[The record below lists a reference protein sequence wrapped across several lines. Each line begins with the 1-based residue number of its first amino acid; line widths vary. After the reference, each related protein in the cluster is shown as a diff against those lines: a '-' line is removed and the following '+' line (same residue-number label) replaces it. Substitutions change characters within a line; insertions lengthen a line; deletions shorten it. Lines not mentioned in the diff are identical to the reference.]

1 MTAVKKIDGSVTGL
15 RIAEESVDIG
25 VLGGSPIWLPL
36 EPNSYGDF
44 GVQVTTVARDP
55 IEDDRQAKKGMV
67 VDIDASGGFQT
78 DFTQFNLQTP
88 LQGFFF
94 ADLRRKADFGGAGQV
109 TTVTTTYNAASGL
122 TVFTATDLVFMAGFN
137 NAANN
142 GVKSVTTAT
151 ATALTVVPAPV
162 AETPPATATIVKVG
176 RQYAA
181 GVLDVD
187 AAGTLPAITGTA
199 LDTLGL
205 VPGEWI
211 FVGGDATLTHFV
223 NAVNNGFKQVATI
236 TATRI
241 EFKKSIT
248 VMVTESSTAE
258 TVQLFI
264 PRTLKNEV
272 GALIKRRTY
281 QLEQTLGAPD
291 NASPTQIQSQ
301 YLTGA
306 VANTLELTLGVADK
320 VGLDLGYMAINGET
334 RTGVQ
339 GVKSGTRPD
348 LIESDAFNTASDF
361 SLMRVSPVPATG
373 ANATPSFG
381 FLTELKLKLN
391 NNAKML
397 KAIGVLG
404 GFDVTV
410 GKFQVDGTI
419 TAYFSD
425 VAAIAAIKANTSVT
439 LDMAMVKNNSGVV
452 IDIPLTTLGD
462 GRLNI
467 EQDTEITIPCSFTAA
482 SGAQV
487 LSTFDYTM
495 SMHFFDYLP
504 NLADT

>member
-15 RIAEESVDIG
+15 RIAEESTDIG
-25 VLGGSPIWLPL
+25 ILGGSPIWLPM

-44 GVQVTTVARDP
+44 GTQITSVARQP
-55 IEDDRQAKKGMV
+55 IEDDRQAKKPMV
-67 VDIDASGGFQT
+67 VDLDASGGFQT
-78 DFTQFNLQTP
+78 DFTQFNLQTI

-109 TTVTTTYNAASGL
+109 TTVTTTYNAAAGL
-122 TVFTATDLVFMAGFN
+122 TVFAATDLVFMAGFT

-142 GVKSVTTAT
+142 GLKSVTSAT
-151 ATALTVVPAPV
+151 ATALTVTPAPV
-162 AETPPATATIVKVG
+162 AETPPATATITKVG

-187 AAGTLPAITGTA
+187 ASGTLPAITGTN
-199 LDTLGL
+199 LDQLGL
-205 VPGEWI
+205 VPGEWV

-223 NAVNNGFKQVATI
+223 NAVNNGFKQVATV
-236 TATRI
+236 APTRI

-248 VMVTESSTAE
+248 IMVTESSSSE
-258 TVQLFI
+258 TVQIFI
-264 PRTLKNEV
+264 PRTLKNEL

-281 QLEQTLGAPD
+281 QLERTLGAPD

-301 YLTGA
+301 YIIGG
-306 VANTLELTLGVADK
+306 VANTLELSLGVANK
-320 VGLDLGYMAINGET
+320 VELDLAYVGITGEE
-334 RTGVQ
+334 RTGIV
-339 GVKSGTRPD
+339 GVKSGSRPD

-373 ANATPSFG
+373 ANATPTFG
-381 FLTELKLKLN
+381 FMTEFKLKIN
-391 NNAKML
+391 NNAKAL
-397 KAIGVLG
+397 KAIGVFG

-410 GKFQVDGTI
+410 GKFEVDGSL

-425 VAAIAAIKANTSVT
+425 VAAITAVKNNTSVT
-439 LDMAMVKNNSGVV
+439 CDMAMVKNNSGVV
-452 IDIPLTTLGD
+452 VDIPLLTLGD
-462 GRLNI
+462 ARLKI
-467 EQDTEITIPCSFTAA
+467 EQDTEIQIPCSFKAA